1 MKILIVN
8 GPNLKLLGTRE
19 PSIYG
24 ADTLD
29 SIMSRVTDHADARG
43 VQVTAFQSDV
53 EGVLVGAIGAAR
65 GEYAGIIINPAAYTH
80 TSVALRDAIS
90 ASGLPVVE
98 VHLSNTHKR
107 EAFRHASL
115 TAPVCVGRLW
125 VLEVSVTCWRLTRCC
140 GICVRVKKVRSN
152 EKKESCGGE
161 PVDGRLHRD

>member
-1 MKILIVN
+1 MNLAGRLDVKILIVN

-29 SIMSRVTDHADARG
+29 SIVKRVAEHAEARG

-53 EGVLVGAIGAAR
+53 EGALVGAIGAAR
-65 GEYAGIIINPAAYTH
+65 EEYAGIIINPAAYTH
-80 TSVALRDAIS
+80 TSVAIRDAIS

-115 TAPVCVGRLW
+115 TAPVCVGQIMGFGGFGY
-125 VLEVSVTCWRLTRCC
+125 VLALDALLRHL
-140 GICVRVKKVRSN
+140 IPPPKYN
-152 EKKESCGGE
+152 
-161 PVDGRLHRD
+161 